1 MKRISMLTMAL
12 LVTACAGTPPTAPDA
27 GRTAAGA
34 SASQSTSAATTP
46 AAASKPA
53 ATNTS
58 GQVAATAKTKR
69 VCQNDD
75 STGSR
80 LKRPRC
86 YDVPEGTEKATQ
98 GDLLRDKMDEF
109 RQYNEENVA
118 RTTENVFN
126 P

>member
-1 MKRISMLTMAL
+1 MKRISMLATAL
-12 LVTACAGTPPTAPDA
+12 LVSACAGTPPATQEA
-27 GRTAAGA
+27 GRVATGVTAAQPTAA
-34 SASQSTSAATTP
+34 STTP

-53 ATNTS
+53 ATSAN
-58 GQVAATAKTKR
+58 GQVATATKTKR

-86 YDVPEGTEKATQ
+86 YDVPEGTDKAAQ
-98 GDLLRDKMDEF
+98 GDVLRDKMDEF

-118 RTTENVFN
+118 RTTENVFT